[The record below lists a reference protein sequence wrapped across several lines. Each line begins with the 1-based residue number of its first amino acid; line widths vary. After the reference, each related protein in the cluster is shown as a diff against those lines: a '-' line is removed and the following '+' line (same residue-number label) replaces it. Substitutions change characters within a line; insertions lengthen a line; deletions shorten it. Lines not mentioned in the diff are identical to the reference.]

1 MPPKGLA
8 HMTQQRQIHWPALI
22 WDIFLMTVGAFIS
35 AIAVIVFEAPSN
47 IAPGGISGI
56 AIILNSLIDTP
67 IGIVVLIGNVPIL
80 LLAFKMLG
88 GWRALA
94 GTIYVTVLYSLLIDL
109 LIPYFP
115 AQGISDD
122 VFLNAVFGGIVGG
135 IGAGILYRGGGTLG
149 GTSTLARI
157 LQQRYGLPL
166 SSGALYTDTIVIGLA
181 GLVFG
186 WELALYAMITLYIAA
201 VVADYVLEG
210 PAVIRTA
217 VIITDQPRLV
227 ADAILHQMHRGVT
240 GWDGQGMF
248 TGQPRTILYVT
259 VSRPEVNE
267 LRRLALGAD
276 PNAFMVIGQGHS
288 AYGEGFKEL
297 APDQLAEPH

>member
-1 MPPKGLA
+1 MA
-8 HMTQQRQIHWPALI
+8 
-22 WDIFLMTVGAFIS
+22 VGAFLS
-35 AIAVIVFEAPSN
+35 AIAVIVFEAPSD

-67 IGIVVLIGNVPIL
+67 IGLVVLIGNVPIM
-80 LLAFKMLG
+80 LLAFRMLG

-94 GTIYVTVLYSLLIDL
+94 GTVFVLVLYSVLIDV
-109 LIPYFP
+109 LIPFFP
-115 AQGISDD
+115 PEGISDD

-166 SSGALYTDTIVIGLA
+166 SSGALYTDTVVIAIA

-186 WELALYAMITLYIAA
+186 WELALYAMITLYVAA

-217 VIITDQPRLV
+217 VIVTGEPERVSQ
-227 ADAILHQMHRGVT
+227 AILHKLERGVT
-240 GWDGQGMF
+240 GWGGQGMF

-259 VSRPEVNE
+259 MSRPEVNE
-267 LRRLALGAD
+267 LRRLVFAAD
-276 PNAFMVIGQGHS
+276 PAAFMVIGQGHS
-288 AYGEGFKEL
+288 AFGEGFKEVKPDHP
-297 APDQLAEPH
+297 APSAREPDMPLPDPSPDTTSPTA

>member
-1 MPPKGLA
+1 ME
-8 HMTQQRQIHWPALI
+8 RQGQVHWPSLI
-22 WDIFLMTVGAFIS
+22 WDIFLMTVGAFVS

-56 AIILNSLIDTP
+56 AIILNSLIETP
-67 IGIVVLIGNVPIL
+67 IGLVVLIGNVPIM

-94 GTIYVTVLYSLLIDL
+94 GTVYVTVLYSLLIDL

-115 AQGISDD
+115 PQGISDD

-157 LQQRYGLPL
+157 LQKRYGLPL
-166 SSGALYTDTIVIGLA
+166 SSGSLYTDTLVIGLA
-181 GLVFG
+181 GLAFG

-217 VIITDQPRLV
+217 VIITDQPKLV
-227 ADAILHQMHRGVT
+227 ADSILHELERGVT
-240 GWDGQGMF
+240 GWDGKGMF

-259 VSRPEVNE
+259 VSRAEVNE
-267 LRRLALGAD
+267 LRRLVLKAD
-276 PNAFMVIGQGHS
+276 STAFVVIGQGHS

-297 APDQLAEPH
+297 GPGQPAEPAD

>member
-1 MPPKGLA
+1 MDHP
-8 HMTQQRQIHWPALI
+8 RQIAWPSLL
-22 WDIFLMTVGAFIS
+22 WDIFLMTVGAIIS
-35 AIAVIVFEAPSN
+35 AIAVIVFEAPSD

-56 AIILNSLIDTP
+56 AIILNSLIKTP
-67 IGIVVLIGNVPIL
+67 IGLVVLIGNIPIM

-94 GTIYVTVLYSLLIDL
+94 GTVYVTVLYSLLIDL

-115 AQGISDD
+115 AEGISDD

-166 SSGALYTDTIVIGLA
+166 SSGSLYTDTIVIGIA

-217 VIITDQPRLV
+217 VIITDQPQVV
-227 ADAILHQMHRGVT
+227 ARAILYELQRGVT
-240 GWDGQGMF
+240 GWDGKGMF
-248 TGQPRTILYVT
+248 TGQARTILYVT
-259 VSRPEVNE
+259 VSRAEVND
-267 LRRLALGAD
+267 LRRLVLTAD
-276 PNAFMVIGQGHS
+276 PAAFVVIGQGHS
-288 AYGEGFKEL
+288 AYGHGFKEL
-297 APDQLAEPH
+297 SPGQPAEPT

>member
-1 MPPKGLA
+1 MA
-8 HMTQQRQIHWPALI
+8 
-22 WDIFLMTVGAFIS
+22 VGAFIS

-56 AIILNSLIDTP
+56 AIILNSLIETP
-67 IGIVVLIGNVPIL
+67 IGVVVLIGNVPIM

-88 GWRALA
+88 GWRALG
-94 GTIYVTVLYSLLIDL
+94 GTVFVLVIYSVLIDVL
-109 LIPYFP
+109 TPYFP
-115 AQGISDD
+115 PEGISDD

-135 IGAGILYRGGGTLG
+135 IGAGILYRGGATLG

-157 LQQRYGLPL
+157 LQKRYGLPL
-166 SSGALYTDTIVIGLA
+166 SSGALYTDTAVIVLA
-181 GLVFG
+181 GIVFG

-210 PAVIRTA
+210 PAVIRTG
-217 VIITDQPRLV
+217 VIITAEPELV
-227 ADAILHQMHRGVT
+227 SQAILHRLERGVT
-240 GWDGQGMF
+240 GWDGKGMF

-267 LRRLALGAD
+267 LRRLVLEAD
-276 PNAFMVIGQGHS
+276 PAAFVVIGQGHS
-288 AYGEGFKEL
+288 AYGQGFKEYK
-297 APDQLAEPH
+297 PDEAAMTGQAST